1 MITMVDEI
9 YDRSYQAARAELNQS
24 LGAMVRAVRNAIV
37 PALSAIHHFEWDAP
51 WTAGNKTN
59 AKA

>member
-9 YDRSYQAARAELNQS
+9 YDRSYQAGRAALNKE
-24 LGAMVRAVRNAIV
+24 LGALVRGIGNAIV
-37 PALSAIHHFEWDAP
+37 PALSALHHFEWDAP
-51 WTAGNKTN
+51 WTARDDRK

>member
-1 MITMVDEI
+1 MITMIDEI
-9 YDRSYQAARAELNQS
+9 YDRSYQAARADLNDG
-24 LGAMVRAVRNAIV
+24 LRALARGVRNAIV

-51 WTAGNKTN
+51 WTASAKTK